1 VNIQGFATPEPTER
15 PLRVL
20 VYGLSKQGKSHF
32 VYTATEV
39 GPLYWIDSERGS
51 DFYPPENGYGFQVAY
66 TSDPNFAIK
75 TLTEASRQAESDNGP
90 RPIVA
95 IDSMSSI
102 WFQQQEVA
110 EQLRTSGGYGNFRAW
125 GPAKKPLKKLYDLM
139 MQTTCHVI
147 ITARAKED
155 YEVDKK
161 GKPTLQG
168 LKPDVERNL
177 AFSVDHMLLFYTADR
192 DGTLEA
198 DDYYAK
204 VMGTRSP
211 EEAGEAHIPTGKVF
225 KNPRFSDLLVAHLKG
240 APPEGIEDTTE
251 DQVLRELRAPKT
263 YPDLVA
269 RMAQFGWNKDR
280 VSQEL
285 KDEFGSFDRSMLPEY
300 WEYLEGVATNES

>member
-1 VNIQGFATPEPTER
+1 MNIKGFVTPEPTER

-32 VYTATEV
+32 VFTATEV

-66 TSDPNFAIK
+66 TSDPEFVIK
-75 TLTEASRQAESDNGP
+75 TLQQASREAANGDGL

-110 EQLRTSGGYGNFRAW
+110 EQLRTSGYGNFRAW

-139 MQTTCHVI
+139 MKTSCHVI

-155 YEVDKK
+155 YEVDSK
-161 GKPTLQG
+161 GTPKLQG

-177 AFSVDHMLLFYTADR
+177 AFAVDHLLLLYTNEEK
-192 DGTLEA
+192 DGKLEA
-198 DDYYAK
+198 EDYYGR

-211 EEAGEAHIPTGKVF
+211 EEAGESHVPMGRVF

-240 APPEGIEDTTE
+240 APPTGIEDTAGA
-251 DQVLRELRAPKT
+251 QVQRQLRAPKT
-263 YPDLVA
+263 YRDLVA
-269 RMAQFGWNKDR
+269 RMSGFGWSKEEVSDRLKEQFGA
-280 VSQEL
+280 
-285 KDEFGSFDRSMLPEY
+285 FDQTMLPEY
-300 WEYLEGVATNES
+300 WEYLEGVAEDDA